1 MKITDHI
8 HALRMPF
15 HVEDPSGNRIPRFVY
30 VYIICGK
37 QICLIDSGTKSS
49 EKEIFGYLERLG
61 RRPDEISLLILTHSH
76 PDHIGA
82 AQAVQRASG
91 CSVAA
96 HAAERAWIEDAN
108 LQFEKRPIP
117 GFHSLVEGSVHVDRI
132 LEENDIVNV
141 GDSLNLKVLHTPG
154 HSPGSISL
162 YLDREGALF
171 SADAI
176 PIEGEM
182 PIWEDPA
189 ASIKSIEKLLALEGI
204 QVLLSAWDDPREGED
219 AYRKMEEGKRYL
231 QSIHE
236 TVLKVGADPDLDLMV
251 LSQRVVRELGLPEA
265 MANPL
270 TSRTFQASLR
280 SGMTAKR

>member
-1 MKITDHI
+1 MKITEHI

-15 HVEDPSGNRIPRFVY
+15 HVEGPSGNKIPRFVY

-49 EKEIFGYLERLG
+49 EKEIFGYLQRLG

-91 CSVAA
+91 CTVAA
-96 HAAERAWIEDAN
+96 HAAERAWIEDVN
-108 LQFEKRPIP
+108 LQCEKRPVP
-117 GFHSLVEGSVHVDRI
+117 GFHSLVEGSVHVARI
-132 LEENDIVNV
+132 LEENDVVNV
-141 GDSLNLKVLHTPG
+141 GDGLNLKVLHTPG

-162 YLDREGALF
+162 FSEQEGALF
-171 SADAI
+171 SADAV
-176 PIEGEM
+176 PIVGEM
-182 PIWEDPA
+182 PIWEDPV
-189 ASIKSIEKLLALEGI
+189 ASIESIEKLLALDGI
-204 QVLLSAWDDPREGED
+204 QVLLSAWDDPREGQE

-236 TVLKVGADPDLDLMV
+236 TVLRVGADPDLDFME
-251 LSQRVVRELGLPEA
+251 LSKRVIRELSLPEA

-270 TSRTFQASLR
+270 TARTFQASLR

>member
-49 EKEIFGYLERLG
+49 EMEIFGYLERLG
-61 RRPDEISLLILTHSH
+61 RRPEEISLLILTHSH

-91 CSVAA
+91 CTVAA
-96 HAAERAWIEDAN
+96 HAAERAWIEDVN

-141 GDSLNLKVLHTPG
+141 GNSLNLMVLHTPG
-154 HSPGSISL
+154 HSSGSISL
-162 YLDREGALF
+162 YLEREGALF

-176 PIEGEM
+176 PVVGEM

-204 QVLLSAWDDPREGED
+204 QVLLSAWDDPREGEE
-219 AYRKMEEGKRYL
+219 AYRKMEESKRYL

-270 TSRTFQASLR
+270 TARTFQSSLR
-280 SGMTAKR
+280 SGITAK

>member
-49 EKEIFGYLERLG
+49 EMEIFGYLERLG
-61 RRPDEISLLILTHSH
+61 RRPEEISLLILTHSH

-91 CSVAA
+91 CTVAA
-96 HAAERAWIEDAN
+96 HAAERAWIEDVN

-154 HSPGSISL
+154 HSLGSISL

-176 PIEGEM
+176 PIVGEM

-189 ASIKSIEKLLALEGI
+189 ASINSIEKLLALEGI
-204 QVLLSAWDDPREGED
+204 RILLSAWDDPREGED
-219 AYRKMEEGKRYL
+219 AYRKMEDGRRYL
-231 QSIHE
+231 QRIHE
-236 TVLKVGADPDLDLMV
+236 TVLRVGDDPDLDFME
-251 LSQRVVRELGLPEA
+251 LSQRVIRELGLPEA

-280 SGMTAKR
+280 SGMTAK

>member
-1 MKITDHI
+1 MRITEHI

-15 HVEDPSGNRIPRFVY
+15 HVEDPFGQKIPRFVY
-30 VYIICGK
+30 VYIICGE

-49 EKEIFGYLERLG
+49 EKEIFGYLQRLG
-61 RRPDEISLLILTHSH
+61 QRPDAISLLVLTHSH

-82 AQAVQRASG
+82 AKVVQRESG
-91 CSVAA
+91 CMVAA
-96 HAAERAWIEDAN
+96 HAAEREWIEDVD
-108 LQFEKRPIP
+108 LQCEKRPIP
-117 GFHSLVEGSVHVDRI
+117 GFHSLVEGSVRVDCV
-132 LEENDIVNV
+132 LQENDTVKV
-141 GDSLNLKVLHTPG
+141 GDGLDLKVLHTPG
-154 HSPGSISL
+154 HSPGSISIFSEQ
-162 YLDREGALF
+162 EGALF

-176 PIEGEM
+176 PIVGEM

-189 ASIKSIEKLLALEGI
+189 ASIQSIEKLLALDGI

-236 TVLKVGADPDLDLMV
+236 TVLRVGADPDLDLME
-251 LSQRVVRELGLPEA
+251 LSKRVVKELGLPEA

-270 TSRTFQASLR
+270 TARTFQSSLR
-280 SGMTAKR
+280 SGTTAKR

>member
-1 MKITDHI
+1 MKITEHI

-30 VYIICGK
+30 VYIICGQ

-61 RRPDEISLLILTHSH
+61 RSPEEISLLILTHSH

-82 AQAVQRASG
+82 ARAVQRASG
-91 CSVAA
+91 CIVAA
-96 HAAERAWIEDAN
+96 HAAERAWIEDVN

-141 GDSLNLKVLHTPG
+141 GNSLDLKVLHTPG
-154 HSPGSISL
+154 HSSGSISL
-162 YLDREGALF
+162 FSEQEGALF

-176 PIEGEM
+176 PIVGEM

-204 QVLLSAWDDPREGED
+204 RILLSAWDDPRDGED
-219 AYRKMEEGKRYL
+219 AYRKMEDGRRYL
-231 QSIHE
+231 QRIHE
-236 TVLKVGADPDLDLMV
+236 TVLRVGADPDLDFME
-251 LSQRVVRELGLPEA
+251 LSQRVIRELGLPEA

-270 TSRTFQASLR
+270 TARTFQASLR
-280 SGMTAKR
+280 SGMTAK

>member
-61 RRPDEISLLILTHSH
+61 RRPEEISLLILTHSH
-76 PDHIGA
+76 PDRIGA
-82 AQAVQRASG
+82 AQVVQRVSG
-91 CSVAA
+91 CTVAA
-96 HAAERAWIEDAN
+96 HAAERVWIEDVN
-108 LQFEKRPIP
+108 LQFEKRPVP
-117 GFHSLVEGSVHVDRI
+117 GFHSLVKGSVHVDRV

-141 GDSLNLKVLHTPG
+141 GNSLDLKVLHTPG

-162 YLDREGALF
+162 CLDREGALF

-176 PIEGEM
+176 PIVGEM

-204 QVLLSAWDDPREGED
+204 RILLSAWDDPIEGED

-231 QSIHE
+231 QRIHE
-236 TVLKVGADPDLDLMV
+236 TVLRVGPDPDLDFME
-251 LSQRVVRELGLPEA
+251 LSK
-265 MANPL
+265 
-270 TSRTFQASLR
+270 R
-280 SGMTAKR
+280 S

>member
-15 HVEDPSGNRIPRFVY
+15 HVEDLSGNRIPRFVY

-61 RRPDEISLLILTHSH
+61 RRPEEISLLILTHSH

-91 CSVAA
+91 CIVAA
-96 HAAERAWIEDAN
+96 HAAEIAWIEDVN

-141 GDSLNLKVLHTPG
+141 GDSLNLMVLHTPG

-176 PIEGEM
+176 PIVGEM

-204 QVLLSAWDDPREGED
+204 RILLSAWDDPRKGED

-236 TVLKVGADPDLDLMV
+236 TVLRVGADPDLDFME
-251 LSQRVVRELGLPEA
+251 LSKRVAKELGLPET
-265 MANPL
+265 MVNPL
-270 TSRTFQASLR
+270 TARTFQASLR

>member
-15 HVEDPSGNRIPRFVY
+15 QVEAPFGHKIPRFVY
-30 VYIICGK
+30 VYIICGE

-49 EKEIFGYLERLG
+49 EKEIFSYLQRLG

-91 CSVAA
+91 CTVAA
-96 HAAERAWIEDAN
+96 HAAERAWIEDVN

-117 GFHSLVEGSVHVDRI
+117 GFHSLVEGSVHVDRV
-132 LEENDIVNV
+132 LEENDIVDV

-154 HSPGSISL
+154 HSTGSISL

-176 PIEGEM
+176 PIVGEM

-204 QVLLSAWDDPREGED
+204 RILLSAWDDLREGED
-219 AYRKMEEGKRYL
+219 AYRKMEDGRRYL
-231 QSIHE
+231 QRIHE
-236 TVLKVGADPDLDLMV
+236 TVLRVGDDLDLDFME
-251 LSQRVVRELGLPEA
+251 LSQRVIRELGLPEA

-270 TSRTFQASLR
+270 TARTFQAS
-280 SGMTAKR
+280 

>member
-1 MKITDHI
+1 
-8 HALRMPF
+8 MPF

-30 VYIICGK
+30 VYIICGQ

-61 RRPDEISLLILTHSH
+61 RSPEEISLLILTHSH

-82 AQAVQRASG
+82 AQAVHRASG
-91 CSVAA
+91 CIVAA

-117 GFHSLVEGSVHVDRI
+117 GFHSLVEGSVHVDCI

-141 GDSLNLKVLHTPG
+141 GNSLDLKVLHTPG
-154 HSPGSISL
+154 HSSGSISL
-162 YLDREGALF
+162 FSEQEGALF

-176 PIEGEM
+176 PIVGEM

-204 QVLLSAWDDPREGED
+204 RILLSAWDDPRDGED
-219 AYRKMEEGKRYL
+219 AYRKMEDGRRYL
-231 QSIHE
+231 QRIHE
-236 TVLKVGADPDLDLMV
+236 TVLRVGADPDLDFME
-251 LSQRVVRELGLPEA
+251 LSQRVIRELGLPEA

-270 TSRTFQASLR
+270 TARTFQASLR
-280 SGMTAKR
+280 SGMTAK